1 MPARIPRR
9 TGAQS
14 GLGRASAAGR
24 RAWPVILMAWE
35 RWQAL
40 PEEEKERYKTR
51 AREAAERGR
60 VALDRARKGRG
71 SGGPRFRS

>member
-1 MPARIPRR
+1 MPPRLPRR

-14 GLGRASAAGR
+14 GFARGGAAGR

-40 PEEEKERYKTR
+40 PEAEKERYKAR
-51 AREAAERGR
+51 AREAGA
-60 VALDRARKGRG
+60 KGRAALQQARERAG
-71 SGGPRFRS
+71 KRR

>member
-1 MPARIPRR
+1 MPPRLPRR

-14 GLGRASAAGR
+14 GFARAGAAGR

-40 PEEEKERYKTR
+40 PEAEKERYR
-51 AREAAERGR
+51 ARARDVAARGR
-60 VALDRARKGRG
+60 TAFERARTKR
-71 SGGPRFRS
+71 R

>member
-1 MPARIPRR
+1 MPARLPRR

-14 GLGRASAAGR
+14 GFARAGAAGR

-40 PEEEKERYKTR
+40 PDAEKERYKAR
-51 AREAAERGR
+51 ARDAAAKGRAAFEQARGR
-60 VALDRARKGRG
+60 AKRR
-71 SGGPRFRS
+71 

>member
-1 MPARIPRR
+1 MPARLPRR

-14 GLGRASAAGR
+14 GFARASAAGR
-24 RAWPVILMAWE
+24 RAWPVLLMAWE

-51 AREAAERGR
+51 AREAAAKGR
-60 VALDRARKGRG
+60 TALQQARDRAGRKR
-71 SGGPRFRS
+71 R

>member
-1 MPARIPRR
+1 MPPRLPRR

-14 GLGRASAAGR
+14 GFARAGAAGR

-40 PEEEKERYKTR
+40 PEAEKERYKAR
-51 AREAAERGR
+51 ARDATAKGR
-60 VALDRARKGRG
+60 TAFERARTGRK
-71 SGGPRFRS
+71 RR

>member
-1 MPARIPRR
+1 MPPRIPRR

-14 GLGRASAAGR
+14 GFGRASAAGR

-40 PEEEKERYKTR
+40 PDDEKERYKAR
-51 AREAAERGR
+51 AREAAAKGRTALEQARGR
-60 VALDRARKGRG
+60 AGRKR
-71 SGGPRFRS
+71 R

>member
-1 MPARIPRR
+1 MPARLPRR

-14 GLGRASAAGR
+14 GFARVGAAGR

-40 PEEEKERYKTR
+40 SDEEKERYKAR
-51 AREAAERGR
+51 AREAAGRGR
-60 VALDRARKGRG
+60 NAFEQARGRAGR
-71 SGGPRFRS
+71 RRR